1 MSRNNFWEDETYAI
15 VKAMRATG
23 NQEGVVARW
32 KKSVEQWALN
42 VVMVNDPNAVAARA
56 WLPMWQ
62 VRPFYTAEEL
72 APMWPA
78 LAITIGGFPGAYS
91 RVPRSAKRLEFELD
105 YAGLPR
111 LGNYPE
117 IGAYLPLDYR
127 KYFIVERL
135 HYWCRAPLTEIKKEF
150 ENVCS

>member
-1 MSRNNFWEDETYAI
+1 MSRNNLWEGETYAI
-15 VKAMRATG
+15 VKAMRRTG

-32 KKSVEQWALN
+32 KKSVERWALN
-42 VVMVNDPNAVAARA
+42 AVNEPDAAAVRA

-62 VRPFYTAEEL
+62 VRPFYTVDEL

-78 LAITIGGFPGAYS
+78 LAIGLGIAS
-91 RVPRSAKRLEFELD
+91 RWPNVPKSTRRLEFELD

-111 LGNYPE
+111 LAYPH
-117 IGAYLPLDYR
+117 LQR
-127 KYFIVERL
+127 YFIVERL
-135 HYWCRAPLTEIKKEF
+135 HYWCKAPLAEIEKEF

>member
-1 MSRNNFWEDETYAI
+1 MSRNKFWEGETYAI
-15 VKAMRATG
+15 VKAMRGTG
-23 NQEGVVARW
+23 NQEGVIARW
-32 KKSVEQWALN
+32 KKSVEQWALSA
-42 VVMVNDPNAVAARA
+42 VNDPNAVAARA
-56 WLPMWQ
+56 WLPLWQ

-72 APMWPA
+72 APIWPA
-78 LAITIGGFPGAYS
+78 LAIVVGGFPGAYS
-91 RVPRSAKRLEFELD
+91 RVPRSAMRLAFELD

-117 IGAYLPLDYR
+117 FGEDLPREYR

-135 HYWCRAPLTEIKKEF
+135 HYWCRAPLAEIEKEF

>member
-1 MSRNNFWEDETYAI
+1 MSRNNFWEGETYAI
-15 VKAMRATG
+15 VKAMRGTG

-32 KKSVEQWALN
+32 KKSVEQWALSA
-42 VVMVNDPNAVAARA
+42 VNDPNAVAARA
-56 WLPMWQ
+56 WLPLWQ
-62 VRPFYTAEEL
+62 VRPFYTVEEL
-72 APMWPA
+72 APIWPA

-105 YAGLPR
+105 YAGLPHFVYN
-111 LGNYPE
+111 GK
-117 IGAYLPLDYR
+117 

-135 HYWCRAPLTEIKKEF
+135 HYWRDASPKEIEKEF